1 MPGRKR
7 QKSKGLFGGLF
18 DDLVVKAADFSKPQ
32 AKSPTWCDC
41 KQLPKH
47 RGHYGMFGGPVRSE
61 AECKRL
67 WEEDKLLPY
76 R

>member
-18 DDLVVKAADFSKPQ
+18 DDLVVKAADFSKPEVKG
-32 AKSPTWCDC
+32 AWCEC

-61 AECKRL
+61 AERKRV
-67 WEEDKLLPY
+67 WKEDKLLPY